1 MTPPSLATAPLA
13 VQASSAPAHG
23 QMLAFLALTPADREA
38 IKAFK
43 PLLQQH
49 INAIL
54 ERFYQ
59 HVMAE
64 PAMAKMIG
72 NPAMIPRLMQAQA
85 NHWATLFD
93 AQFDAAYVDRVRR
106 VGDAHYRIG
115 LEPSWFIAAY
125 QFVLAELQALL
136 KVEQPTETPETPPA
150 DVANAVQKAVFF
162 DMMVIIEAYNV
173 AVREAAYAELQGDIA
188 TIHSYTQTMTDAAID
203 LNTACDASA
212 TAVEQLSSS
221 LVDVSTQAGQAA
233 STASQGHD
241 VSQAMREQ
249 MTQLDTKA
257 QHISRVVDVIQAIAE
272 QTNLLALNATIQAS
286 KAGEQGKGFMVVANE
301 VKQLSV
307 QSSESAQ
314 AIRTQLGELQ
324 DEVSRALHAVR
335 QLDTVVETINEF
347 NGLLANTIEQQAI
360 ATNEINQNMVRMA
373 GATQQVKAN
382 IAQVNDAT
390 TALLKS

>member
-1 MTPPSLATAPLA
+1 M
-13 VQASSAPAHG
+13 VQNNAPASHDN
-23 QMLAFLALTPADREA
+23 MLAFIDLTSADRQA

-43 PLLQQH
+43 PLLEQH
-49 INAIL
+49 ISAIL
-54 ERFYQ
+54 TRFYK

-64 PAMAKMIG
+64 PAMAKMIA

-85 NHWATLFD
+85 SHWATLFE
-93 AQFDAAYVDRVRR
+93 ATFDMAYVERVRR
-106 VGDAHYRIG
+106 VGDAHYKIG

-136 KVEQPTETPETPPA
+136 REQQASETPDLLEA
-150 DVANAVQKAVFF
+150 NLANAVQKAVFF

-173 AVREAAYAELQGDIA
+173 AVRKAAYDELKSDIT
-188 TIHSYTQTMTDAAID
+188 TIHSYTQTMTDAAVD
-203 LNTACDASA
+203 LSSACDASA
-212 TAVEQLSSS
+212 TAVEELSSS
-221 LVDVSTQAGQAA
+221 LEDVSTQAGQAA

-286 KAGEQGKGFMVVANE
+286 KAGEHGKGFMVVANE

-307 QSSESAQ
+307 QSSDSAQ

-390 TALLKS
+390 MALLKS

>member
-1 MTPPSLATAPLA
+1 
-13 VQASSAPAHG
+13 
-23 QMLAFLALTPADREA
+23 
-38 IKAFK
+38 
-43 PLLQQH
+43 
-49 INAIL
+49 
-54 ERFYQ
+54 
-59 HVMAE
+59 
-64 PAMAKMIG
+64 
-72 NPAMIPRLMQAQA
+72 
-85 NHWATLFD
+85 
-93 AQFDAAYVDRVRR
+93 
-106 VGDAHYRIG
+106 
-115 LEPSWFIAAY
+115 
-125 QFVLAELQALL
+125 
-136 KVEQPTETPETPPA
+136 
-150 DVANAVQKAVFF
+150 
-162 DMMVIIEAYNV
+162 
-173 AVREAAYAELQGDIA
+173 
-188 TIHSYTQTMTDAAID
+188 
-203 LNTACDASA
+203 
-212 TAVEQLSSS
+212 
-221 LVDVSTQAGQAA
+221 
-233 STASQGHD
+233 
-241 VSQAMREQ
+241 

-390 TALLKS
+390 TALLKT

>member
-1 MTPPSLATAPLA
+1 
-13 VQASSAPAHG
+13 
-23 QMLAFLALTPADREA
+23 
-38 IKAFK
+38 
-43 PLLQQH
+43 
-49 INAIL
+49 
-54 ERFYQ
+54 
-59 HVMAE
+59 
-64 PAMAKMIG
+64 
-72 NPAMIPRLMQAQA
+72 
-85 NHWATLFD
+85 
-93 AQFDAAYVDRVRR
+93 
-106 VGDAHYRIG
+106 
-115 LEPSWFIAAY
+115 
-125 QFVLAELQALL
+125 
-136 KVEQPTETPETPPA
+136 
-150 DVANAVQKAVFF
+150 
-162 DMMVIIEAYNV
+162 
-173 AVREAAYAELQGDIA
+173 
-188 TIHSYTQTMTDAAID
+188 MTDAAID
-203 LNTACDASA
+203 LTTACDASA